1 MNMTLNW
8 SLYQRR
14 EETAQLGA
22 LLTGALIFMVMHSMS
37 PQQDESVAEAQIS
50 LKIVSPPVAPEKI
63 TQHEIQPRQQV
74 IPEKIVAQIAP
85 IAEVP
90 LQEKMAAPIPPSES
104 VDTKPQP
111 QHLSNSGA
119 EGVFAQDVRSR
130 IERKKVYPDTAR
142 DLGMEG
148 EVEVRYELDRAGNLL
163 HAAVVASSGY
173 KLLDQAA
180 LKAVKSATYKSFP
193 EDAWVGSGSKEFRTK
208 LVFSINQ

>member
-1 MNMTLNW
+1 MDMTFNW

-14 EETAQLGA
+14 EETAQFGTILLGISI
-22 LLTGALIFMVMHSMS
+22 LLAMNVMTMR
-37 PQQDESVAEAQIS
+37 QDEPLPEQPIS
-50 LKIVSPPVAPEKI
+50 LSIVSPSATPEKNI
-63 TQHEIQPRQQV
+63 QHEVQPRQPV
-74 IPEKIVAQIAP
+74 IPEKIVEPIAP
-85 IAEVP
+85 DSDVP
-90 LQEKMAAPIPPSES
+90 LQEKAISPATPSERNE
-104 VDTKPQP
+104 VKPRP
-111 QHLSNSGA
+111 QLSSNSAA
-119 EGVFAQDVRSR
+119 EGAFAQDVRSK

-148 EVEVRYELDRAGNLL
+148 EVEVLYELDRSGNLL
-163 HAAVVASSGY
+163 HASVFSSSGH